1 MNDTSRMHKKD
12 PPEDLVDKILDMVV
26 TELLPRIDDP
36 VQIRLHQVSNDV
48 NVSIVGSSLGFE
60 NVQQSDYVV
69 VLKKL

>member
-1 MNDTSRMHKKD
+1 MHKKY

-26 TELLPRIDDP
+26 TEFLPRVDDP
-36 VQIRLHQVSNDV
+36 VQICLHQVSNDV
-48 NVSIVGSSLGFE
+48 NVSIVRPSFRLE